1 MSPNEYYMNRRAVEL
16 TTPDPER
23 ATLAKTLEKN
33 PRAVG
38 QIDRQIPEILRESL
52 GLIPGIARFH
62 PGYRPV

>member
-1 MSPNEYYMNRRAVEL
+1 MSPHEYYMNRRAVEL

-38 QIDRQIPEILRESL
+38 QIDRQIPEILR
-52 GLIPGIARFH
+52 
-62 PGYRPV
+62 V